1 MDQAPL
7 TKIRRQA
14 ASLRQQ
20 VLESLR
26 EAIVTGKLE
35 PKRRLTERELTQMM
49 SVSRTVVRE
58 ALRQLEAE
66 GLVDVIPHKG
76 PVVRELRQDEA
87 KDLYRIRAVLEG
99 LAARI
104 FVEQAN
110 RETVNR
116 LQKAVQSVVASY
128 EKSDTSQ
135 VLSAKT
141 RFYDQL
147 YNGAE
152 SETLSSMLSTLHA
165 RIWQWRSLGLTHP
178 QRSDTRS
185 HESIKNLKLI
195 MNAIE
200 KGDADTAE
208 KIVRE
213 EANQAAAEV
222 MRLLAY
228 NSVDESVDIAL
239 S

>member
-1 MDQAPL
+1 MDQIPL
-7 TKIRRQA
+7 TKIQRQA

-26 EAIVTGKLE
+26 EAIVTGRLE
-35 PKRRLTERELTQMM
+35 PKKRLTERELTQMM
-49 SVSRTVVRE
+49 GVSRTVVRE

-66 GLVDVIPHKG
+66 GLVEVIPHKG

-128 EKSDTSQ
+128 QKGDTSQ

-147 YNGAE
+147 HNGAE
-152 SETLSSMLSTLHA
+152 T
-165 RIWQWRSLGLTHP
+165 
-178 QRSDTRS
+178 
-185 HESIKNLKLI
+185 
-195 MNAIE
+195 
-200 KGDADTAE
+200 
-208 KIVRE
+208 
-213 EANQAAAEV
+213 
-222 MRLLAY
+222 
-228 NSVDESVDIAL
+228 SV
-239 S
+239 